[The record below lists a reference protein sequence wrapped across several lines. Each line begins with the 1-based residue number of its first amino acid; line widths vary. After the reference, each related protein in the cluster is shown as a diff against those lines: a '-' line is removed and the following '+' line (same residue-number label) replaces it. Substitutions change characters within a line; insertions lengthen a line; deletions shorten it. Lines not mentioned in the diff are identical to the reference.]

1 MNSNQQKKQ
10 TKKKSRL
17 SVNTSFD
24 EKEEQKEEQQKPP
37 NIIKKS
43 FSPKGISPKGIN
55 KPIDTDRTFSF
66 VPNSDS
72 NTAEEKYK
80 DFIQIYNDYS
90 QKQTKQTQ
98 KEFKSVKKPWK
109 EMADEQKNEL
119 FKKMV
124 NDIFVTFQR
133 DHRIIEDISHEFSQ
147 RELNLA
153 ASASKHWLKNI
164 YDNKLFHKD
173 PKTFER
179 KIKNTQKH

>member
-80 DFIQIYNDYS
+80 DFIKIYNDYS
-90 QKQTKQTQ
+90 KKQIDKTNQKF
-98 KEFKSVKKPWK
+98 E
-109 EMADEQKNEL
+109 
-119 FKKMV
+119 KMKM
-124 NDIFVTFQR
+124 
-133 DHRIIEDISHEFSQ
+133 
-147 RELNLA
+147 L
-153 ASASKHWLKNI
+153 W
-164 YDNKLFHKD
+164 
-173 PKTFER
+173 
-179 KIKNTQKH
+179 